1 MTSGIHISL
10 RAENLFTIGGIFP
23 VTNSL
28 LTTWIVMLLLVIL
41 AFRIK
46 SNISKIPGYMQSVFE
61 MLIGTL
67 YDMFGE
73 ILRDKND
80 KYFPFLMTIFLMVIS
95 LNWSGLL
102 PGVGTIGFYEK
113 KEEVKQNIVY
123 AKESNRQILTENK
136 KTEEEIIGE
145 DLKKEQDAGEK
156 HESSVFV
163 PVFRSGTADLNMTI
177 ALAIMAVGSIQIAGF
192 TNLGVSYLKKFFN
205 FSNPI
210 YTFVGLLELISEFS
224 KIISFSFR
232 LFGNIFAGEVLLT
245 VIAFL
250 IPILAPLPF
259 LGLEVF
265 VGFIQALVFSMLTA
279 IFLSTA
285 MAHEE
290 H

>member
-10 RAENLFTIGGIFP
+10 KAETLFNIGGIFP
-23 VTNSL
+23 VTNSIF
-28 LTTWIVMLLLVIL
+28 TTWIVMLLLILL
-41 AFRIK
+41 AFRVK
-46 SNISKIPGYMQSVFE
+46 SKISKVPGYMQSVFE
-61 MLIGTL
+61 MLIGIL
-67 YDMFGE
+67 HDMFGE
-73 ILRDKND
+73 ILHDKND

-113 KEEVKQNIVY
+113 KEETKQNIVY
-123 AKESNRQILTENK
+123 AIESNTQILTENK
-136 KTEEEIIGE
+136 KAEEDIISE
-145 DLKKEQDAGEK
+145 DIKKEQEAGEK
-156 HESSVFV
+156 HKGSVFV

-177 ALAIMAVGSIQIAGF
+177 ALAIMAVGAIQIAGL
-192 TNLGVSYLKKFFN
+192 TNLGFSYLKKFFN

-250 IPILAPLPF
+250 IPVLAPLPF

-285 MAHEE
+285 MVHEN